1 MKKRIH
7 ITARKEI
14 TEDGKRAYEIVEI
27 YLLSKFKLPRSY
39 LDSGAPVAYSFLDQ
53 EEVYET
59 QALILKNRSS
69 TNSKTCL
76 KRVYRVGFVVN
87 KKEFDKLI
95 SFLVAAGENLKEC
108 NARDRRRANWHGT
121 EEFVI

>member
-7 ITARKEI
+7 ITARKVI
-14 TEDGKRAYEIVEI
+14 TTEEDKRAYEIVEI

-39 LDSGAPVAYSFLDQ
+39 LDSKAPVTYSFLDQ
-53 EEVYET
+53 EKVYET
-59 QALILKNRSS
+59 QALVLRNRSS
-69 TNSKTCL
+69 TNS

-87 KKEFDKLI
+87 KKEFDELI

-108 NARDRRRANWHGT
+108 NARDRKRANWHGT

>member
-7 ITARKEI
+7 ITARKVI
-14 TEDGKRAYEIVEI
+14 TTEEGKRAYEIVEI

-39 LDSGAPVAYSFLDQ
+39 LDSDAPVAYSFLDQ

-59 QALILKNRSS
+59 QALVLRNRSS
-69 TNSKTCL
+69 TNS

-87 KKEFDKLI
+87 KKEFHELI